1 MNRRSLL
8 GFIILNV
15 IVTFITV
22 FGVFSLLQRITPQAT
37 APVSQPLFVV
47 VTATQDPKGTQVSYV
62 IITATPGPGVTP
74 ADNAA
79 TPIPPQNPTQ
89 DTNIQSNL
97 PTNGATVPTT
107 TTTGGSTDSGAPTL
121 PPNIPTLDPS
131 LLPPDLGTPE

>member
-74 ADNAA
+74 AESAA
-79 TPIPPQNPTQ
+79 TPIAPQNPTQ
-89 DTNIQSNL
+89 DTNVQPNP
-97 PTNGATVPTT
+97 PTNGAVVPTT
-107 TTTGGSTDSGAPTL
+107 TSGSGNTGAPTVQT
-121 PPNIPTLDPS
+121 NIPTLDPA
-131 LLPPDLGTPE
+131 LPPPDLRTP